1 MKKVLLLA
9 TCLMCIFQTH
19 AQSASQDIT
28 SEMIA
33 EFHKNVLNG
42 TDTAI
47 RNALADNAINS
58 LAMDASNR
66 AMSDTHFTYTVKT
79 SGITNQRS
87 SGRCW
92 LFSGLNVLRAQMN
105 EKYGLSNFEF
115 SEVYLSFHDLLEKGN
130 LFLQSI
136 IDTRNLPLSDRKVDW
151 LLRHPIGDGGQFTG
165 VADLI
170 KKYGVVPKECMAE
183 TYHSENTRQM
193 QSILTLKLRGYAM
206 ELRKI
211 KNEKEAL
218 IAKKQCLGE
227 FYRILTLCL
236 GIPPTEFTWAMYN
249 KKGEKL
255 SEQKYTPQSFYE
267 KYFGRDLMQEIIL
280 IMNDPSREFNKLYE
294 VDQSRHIYEGNNW
307 VYLNLDIDT
316 IRKIA
321 VESIKDNTPL
331 YFSCD
336 VGKFINRKKG
346 TLDLKNFD
354 YESLFATQFPMGKAE
369 RIQSYASGSSHAMML
384 MGVDIDQ
391 SGTIKKWKI
400 ENSWGKTSGYNGYL
414 IMTDDWFGEYMFR
427 LVANKKYVPEEVLKL
442 LRQKPI
448 RLPAWDPLYCED

>member
-1 MKKVLLLA
+1 MKKALLLA
-9 TCLMCIFQTH
+9 TCLMFIVTQVT
-19 AQSASQDIT
+19 AQDIT
-28 SEMIA
+28 KEMIA
-33 EFHKNVLNG
+33 EFHQNAIQSE
-42 TDTAI
+42 DTAI
-47 RNALADNAINS
+47 RNALVSNAIND
-58 LAMDASNR
+58 LASNASLR
-66 AMSDTHFTYTVKT
+66 AMCDTHFTYTVKT

-92 LFSGLNVLRAQMN
+92 LFSGLNVLRAQIID
-105 EKYGLSNFEF
+105 KYNLSNFEF

-136 IDTRNLPLSDRKVDW
+136 IDTRSLPLTDRKVDW

-165 VADLI
+165 VANLI
-170 KKYGVVPKECMAE
+170 KKYGAVPKEVMAE

-193 QSILTLKLRGYAM
+193 LSILTLKLRGYAM

-218 IAKKQCLGE
+218 TLKKERLKE

-236 GIPPTEFTWAMYN
+236 GVPPTEFSWAMYN

-255 SEQKYTPQSFYE
+255 SEETYTPQSFYE
-267 KYFGRDLMQEIIL
+267 KYFGADLMQDIVL
-280 IMNDPSREFNKLYE
+280 IMNDPSREFNRLYE

-307 VYLNLDIDT
+307 KYLNLDIDT

-336 VGKFINRKKG
+336 VGKFLNRKQG
-346 TLDLKNFD
+346 TLNLKNFD
-354 YESLFATQFPMGKAE
+354 YASLFKTEFPMEKAE

-384 MGVDIDQ
+384 MGVDV
-391 SGTIKKWKI
+391 SPEGKVKKWKI
-400 ENSWGKTSGYNGYL
+400 ENSWGKTAGYQGYL
-414 IMTDDWFGEYMFR
+414 IMTDDWFNEYMFR
-427 LVANKKYVPEEVLKL
+427 LVARTKYVPEDVLKL
-442 LRQKPI
+442 LKQKPI
-448 RLPAWDPLYCED
+448 KLPAWDPLYSYDF